1 MNNQNN
7 VDANFDANK
16 RDFLKTMTGLAAV
29 GVVSAWIPTQ
39 QAEAWFFPLTE
50 RLPNFPSDIRAV
62 RKTYENWS
70 GESRY
75 ENAWT
80 IIPTNQEQ
88 IIRAVNW
95 AAENGYKV
103 RPKGNSH
110 NWSPIMLDDQDK
122 ISKIILIDMA
132 TNIHKV
138 SVDANGIVNAE
149 AGVQMEA
156 LLEKMQSYGRGLTA
170 TPAPGDIT
178 LGGVLAIDGHGTAI
192 PAVGETKEYAQTFGS
207 ISNLIITLTALV
219 YDPKTRKY
227 APKKF
232 NRNDPEISAFMVHIG
247 KAFVLSVELQSSKN
261 HYLRC
266 ESFTDI
272 HQKELF
278 AQDKNAGK
286 TFASFL
292 DKSGRIEAIWYPFTD
307 YPWVKVWTVTNK
319 RPLTSKMVN
328 RPFNYVFS
336 DNLIKPLTDLI
347 HDIVV
352 NLNTSVTPLF
362 GKTQL
367 AITKLGLQGSPT
379 AGLTTVLT
387 SGLISL
393 QSYDLWGSAKDL
405 LLYIKPTTLRVTANG
420 YAVITSRDNVQKVI
434 ADFCEKYSLSMEE
447 YRKLKRFP
455 MNGPVEIRV
464 TGLDDPKDS
473 IVQNAQTPAL
483 SAIKPCPDHPEWDCA
498 VWFDILTL
506 PTTPYAAEFYSE
518 IEEWI
523 CQRYQ
528 GDSLVRPEWSK
539 GWGYSR
545 NKAWDNTT
553 YFQQELPKVHSK
565 GQPAGLTIAAAGDV
579 LKRYDTLNLFTAP
592 ILERIFNR

>member
-1 MNNQNN
+1 MNNQKNT
-7 VDANFDANK
+7 DENFDVNK
-16 RDFLKTMTGLAAV
+16 RNFIKTMSGLAAV
-29 GVVSAWIPTQ
+29 GVVSSWIPTQ
-39 QAEAWFFPLTE
+39 QAEAWFFSPSE

-62 RKTYENWS
+62 KKTYENWS

-75 ENAWT
+75 EDAWT
-80 IIPTNQEQ
+80 IIPTNQAQ
-88 IIRAVNW
+88 VVRAVNW

-103 RPKGNSH
+103 RPRGNSH

-122 ISKIILIDMA
+122 VTKIILIDMV
-132 TNIHKV
+132 THINKV
-138 SVDANGIVNAE
+138 NVDVNGIVTAE
-149 AGVQMEA
+149 AGVQMET
-156 LLEKMQSYGRGLTA
+156 LLDKMENAGRGFIA

-192 PAVGETKEYAQTFGS
+192 PAIGETKQYAQTYGS
-207 ISNLIITLTALV
+207 ISNLIVSLTALV
-219 YDPKTRKY
+219 YNENSRKYEPKT
-227 APKKF
+227 F
-232 NRNDPEISAFMVHIG
+232 NRNDPEISAFMVHVG
-247 KAFVLSVELQSSKN
+247 KAFILSAQLQTSKN

-278 AQDKNAGK
+278 SQNKDAGK

-292 DKSGRIEAIWYPFTD
+292 DEAGRIEAIWYPFTD
-307 YPWVKVWTVTNK
+307 YPWVKVWTITER
-319 RPLTSKMVN
+319 RPLTAKIVSK
-328 RPFNYVFS
+328 PFNYLFS
-336 DNLIKPLTDLI
+336 DNLVKPITDLI
-347 HDIVV
+347 HEIVV
-352 NLNTSVTPLF
+352 NNNTAVTPTF

-367 AITKLGLQGSPT
+367 SITKMGLQGSPT
-379 AGLTTVLT
+379 SGFATIVTGGLV
-387 SGLISL
+387 SL
-393 QSYDLWGSAKDL
+393 QGYDLWGPSKDL

-420 YAVITSRDNVQKVI
+420 YAVITSRENVQKVI
-434 ADFCEKYSLSMEE
+434 ADFCETYTSYMEKYQ
-447 YRKLKRFP
+447 KLNRFP

-473 IVQNAQTPAL
+473 IVKGAQTAAL

-506 PTTPYAAEFYSE
+506 PGTPYAAEFYNE
-518 IEEWI
+518 IETWI

-545 NKAWDNTT
+545 EKAWDNTA
-553 YFQQELPKVHSK
+553 YFQHELQHVHEK
-565 GQPAGLTIAAAGDV
+565 GQPHHLTIASAAKI
-579 LKRYDTLNLFTAP
+579 LKRYDSLNLFTAP
-592 ILERIFNR
+592 ILEKIFGQ